1 MATMLEAH
9 GASRLLVTFNDVI
22 PGFVFGGIF
31 FTNEFINQHP
41 DQVRAFLRGLVK
53 AFDFIRKNEVKAR
66 EWIPKYSHVEPEVA
80 KKSAIRQFEDGREP
94 REQLIK
100 QMDLMI
106 RYGFLSEPVPPEK
119 YLDYSYLPR

>member
-1 MATMLEAH
+1 MLEAH

-41 DQVRAFLRGLVK
+41 DQVRAFLRGLVE
-53 AFDFIRKNEVKAR
+53 AFDFIRKNEAKAR
-66 EWIPKYSHVEPEVA
+66 ERIPKYSHVEPEVA

-100 QMDLMI
+100 QMESYD
-106 RYGFLSEPVPPEK
+106 PVRLPE
-119 YLDYSYLPR
+119 